1 MKYTLPDGQVID
13 IKDPSK
19 MSSEQRSHF
28 YQTLQKHY
36 PDADPYEADRTAFG
50 QLWNTAKGV
59 PGGALETG
67 LSGIQGVLGLA
78 LPDEGAIQQG
88 ISSLRET
95 VTEPFR
101 PDDMYRDTWLTKLGW
116 GGGSYAAMALGFKAA
131 NPAVT
136 RQMSKSKFFN
146 KKKGFGTGKTW
157 FSPDKTT
164 RQFWG
169 QATAIG
175 APFGLGQQFM
185 LREQAR
191 EKGEDVTYMDQMLG
205 NLAGI
210 PLGAT
215 EMLPLERLLKGI
227 PKSYADALGYD
238 AGGITRLITRA
249 LKAGT
254 AEGIQEVTAGLGHN
268 LAAKGLYDPDLPI
281 SDSVWDDFT
290 IGGTLG
296 FGLSAAMDLAFNR
309 RTVSNSAF
317 RDQEGET
324 RKREAKSRFAKE
336 NEPRDKIHQMLPDL
350 SGQNPPSIQTTQG
363 FNSATV
369 DPSGARGPES
379 YAETIADEAANY
391 FPVGEIFKAVFN
403 QKTGKFNVLD
413 SQGARWGVE
422 SEDADV
428 SARIAG
434 ELTKQSTQRQINKD
448 IYDALYYSEGVTN
461 EPRKWILG
469 SRLRNPGYYLIPAQ
483 TIANNDSDLD
493 YRTYPKDEPR
503 RAIGAGVIKRAFP
516 IWQKKMRRKGRKV
529 KRLYTPAEAKKLLSK
544 KDFNQM
550 MSQRAQIT
558 STFVRQEIEKLEA
571 GKRSDKR
578 RLEIEGGENY
588 TPNKNTLQEIAD
600 SKNIILDTDSEAFKY
615 FAGLHTGTR
624 DWKNMTNG
632 QKQLLMARFDSLPFF
647 PSPTKLPLLRPRK
660 FNREQFDAAYALIA
674 DTGRANPN
682 FISKELG
689 IPRDAAAEILND
701 LTESGRIIPTSKT
714 KADVVPIEEWTATR
728 RAQQAIDITDEPT
741 AVRYKN
747 ESIQEFIDRTIAD
760 TGKSPFT
767 SNVAIRRAATPE
779 EVAVIEAEAAREEV
793 PEATLTKAMNA
804 FSARLEK
811 LGMGDLNMEFIK
823 HFTDPETGEI
833 TMDEARYNEDLQ
845 KIILSLDIASDGG
858 RLGEAETINNMLSH
872 MDHEIV
878 HAMRNLDLIN
888 EQEWN
893 ELRRFVMRAE
903 VPKAFADARGDQWIK
918 GETWFRRA
926 ERINTDPKTGKLY
939 TIGNEIMG
947 TEDIVEEA
955 VAEAFRAYEL
965 NSSFI
970 KEKAPKTI
978 WEKIKNFLRE
988 LFNNLAYG
996 GFRRPADIFSDLS
1009 EGIIGKRERGEI
1021 RTLRELDYMQG
1032 RAERGLI
1039 EPTRARQTPVAQEL
1053 AERLQEAPP
1062 TFEGVKP
1069 TAAQEAAV
1077 ERASVSVPGSAVYL
1091 SAKGKSYMNLGESEF
1106 ADLDKMRPIFGGIRE
1121 GTLGAGQADFVSVM
1135 GTYDD
1140 ASRTFLDD
1148 NAEAIQALNQE
1159 LIRRSLDTERLELA
1173 GRALVSV
1180 YADELD
1186 FKSTNEYG
1194 YPDDSMLFD
1203 RLSQTYVTLSELIKR
1218 DASLASLML
1227 TMQSIE
1233 EGTPMP
1239 TIRYYTPE
1247 IQEADEMLM
1256 RKIAHRFQQ
1265 EDSAWVGK
1273 DGYGMVAS
1281 ITGRVIHKRTGGR
1294 QVRAIDSF
1302 VETLVENIDSYIA
1315 TRQFNPRTKLSNR
1328 VNLLVTKQ
1336 AMQSGGYH
1344 RAVNNSA
1351 NFVRSFIYR
1360 SGADLVDFQP
1370 SDDPSAF
1377 VNGTA
1382 KAIMRAMFSHQ
1393 IYPGSNYN
1401 STGTYTL
1408 PVLFE
1413 DRIFFANF
1421 IANYKKSG
1429 IPDEFINQ
1437 FDFIIDNDTQAASGV
1452 YYSQDGTVNTQ
1463 SGLENPNGMIGMN
1476 GIRMGVLSS
1485 KDSADVGGT
1494 VETID
1499 AMEDPVYKE
1508 LGVKI
1513 KQEER
1518 RVHWGKKRVD
1528 PSTTEITENGTFTIT
1543 PSNTMA
1549 AFGGTPYHEFGH
1561 AIDNFFRWSNHEL
1574 DFLSH
1579 SSPYF
1584 GIDMDALYELDTKK
1598 IQLNPLEGGKI
1609 ERIEFKGQTIGIPK
1623 IKLAS
1628 GQEYWFRGLGSRI
1641 GEKTGSIIYETD
1653 IIGMDESALG
1663 PILNEAL
1670 NFYNIYKG
1678 TLYGDTDIAKMEK
1691 NLETKSLAAPDL
1703 RELGVE
1709 TQFPFTRF
1717 PRSKVFSQNSLSQA
1731 LEYPLLNLRALVG
1744 IMNADEVAE
1753 FRKVGVNMYQLEYV
1767 QTELFAQLF
1776 DLYTRFPQLLENEL
1790 PITYDVFSKLGEI
1803 LSHAQA
1809 TRLSPSELIKP
1820 VQDVFRVTSATQRG
1834 ENRISWADRFP
1845 DSDSVGRERSSRR
1858 VARAISSTNRLN
1870 IRKIPENLIRE
1881 RDTIGEISDAEAKLH
1896 TGYPEATEETPSLRE
1911 GDIVRTRQRR
1921 SHAESMEFA
1930 QEAYAVTQSAV
1941 QNYPRKVLETYNK
1954 NVGLPQY
1961 RKKAKQVAKPK
1972 IQTRIS
1978 EVYDRLQDTTA
1989 STYKETALER
1999 KIFESYKRPLR
2010 NVFNLLNI
2018 NNYREMVEAS
2028 YNQLAVEVRA
2038 QYQALLDAELD
2049 VEFHEGSEEY
2059 LNSGEMLA
2067 DVQLFNHLWVFQGG
2081 TPSVLLSNVDGD
2093 GLTDNDKFR
2102 AVHDYFGHAV
2112 NGSSFGPSGE
2122 EDAWDSHTRTLSPLA
2137 TIALT
2142 TETRAQN
2149 SWVNYSGMND
2159 ELNDLRRITANLRA
2173 KSEQLSKQGN
2183 HEAAAELY
2191 LKAEELGEE
2200 IRSQWVYPQQKSV
2213 ALPIEYT
2220 QPGFRRN
2227 LRVAFPLK
2235 LERASRKA
2243 PPPEEG
2249 EISEIGEAGVIG
2261 LKGEIEQELDEVFA
2275 ERPLG
2280 TIGPDDWKE
2289 IAGAPKAEN
2298 APSYSE
2304 LSAIVQ
2310 MGLDNNVDQFFY
2322 EKFGFNSSQIVG
2334 NANMFEFSSM
2344 FGITSE
2350 NTPPEQNL
2358 SYALQA
2364 MIIARKTDPLKRD
2377 GKTLNPE
2384 YMAELR
2390 SKQYGMNLTNSQTER
2405 MAKIY
2410 RDGHFSRVGD
2420 FHKTPIYARTIEA
2433 MASANNELVPYMT
2446 GDRWMARGM
2455 GFGIDATS
2463 MSPTNLRVANYLMS
2477 KLAQEEY
2484 TTPDGMSTLLTI
2496 PQVQSLLWYQFR
2508 TGTNLPDVPRTY
2520 TEGNWESAE
2529 NRAKGHITEINNMK
2543 QRGEWVAD
2551 APLKK
2556 IFPKG
2561 QISWTQANKTNNFST
2576 KVGGQLAQIQLAR
2589 MPTQYVGLTSGA
2601 TRGHRYDNLT
2611 EQQRRQ
2617 LSFAM
2622 ADAVT
2627 NSNKNLRFLSDLS
2640 IPHNFVINYGMYGIP
2655 EFNIQLQMYGSREE
2669 IDTVSK
2675 VMGDAMLQD
2684 SMVTTSFDPEGQR
2697 NAVQIFKEDGS
2708 EWTRP
2713 EMRALA
2719 PELSPFTYETDDGT
2733 VAAGLSASTDG
2744 KRLLV
2749 IDPKALVLKD
2759 DYTDDLFRD
2768 FSDRIG
2774 EITDRYGYNGMNVAT
2789 RSELYEHQKGDYQ
2802 GAIERLSFRGL
2813 ALGRPNLQRTAL
2825 NNLYLPAW
2833 QAYTNFGGT
2842 IGATAKNNIPPWEDS
2857 NTALGKPLVDSVEAL
2872 ELREKQKEHIQKT
2885 PVGAIPRIGLGPSTL
2900 ALNTYFELE
2909 TGKTVA
2915 DLSDRERE
2923 RSSRSTAAP
2932 VSPDIQA
2939 RMDAI
2944 APNYT
2949 PNETMGE
2956 TMLRVAEMGPIKK
2969 WFTEQ
2974 RANWIERYAR
2984 IEQISREMEES
2995 LGIQMLADT
3004 SAYASTL
3011 FADRAR
3017 GIYSAMLRFGSP
3029 IYEEGMTKVIKIK
3042 VTPEEAE
3049 KHGLPVGTEVGGLI
3063 DIFKPLY
3070 NREGGNL
3077 EEIYKYYSIVQRGKR
3092 LSEKKDKEGNFIV
3105 VPTTQED
3112 ANNLLALEIKYPEL
3126 KKVYA
3131 QYQLWNNRLIDFA
3144 TKAGLLNEATGEMWK
3159 DFADYYPF
3167 YRQFEGDDEMR
3178 GPRIFS
3184 GIVGANIGKELKGG
3198 EDPINVPMLDAVL
3211 KNALALTTA
3220 SMKNIAAQK
3229 VIRDAVALNYAKPVP
3244 NTAKGYTIVRIK
3256 VDGNDA
3262 AYHIEDPLLYKAM
3275 QAFGDSEMGGIMNVL
3290 AIPSRVLREAVTRDP
3305 GFILVNLMRDTMS
3318 AFVTSGADY
3327 VPIIDTAKGFF
3338 SPLSDLEMLGVVG
3351 GYDFAADPRDAVK
3364 FFKQIYNKL
3373 GIDIEGGYRGPTTF
3387 WKMWDGLGR
3396 VTTRSDAATRRA
3408 VYNVVLRETGNE
3420 AEAAFQAL
3428 EIINFGRRGGHPLMR
3443 IITAGIPFMNA
3454 RIQGLDVLYRAGM
3467 GRYSAKRTDLT
3478 KAEDAVLTRGTI
3490 NFLMRGAFLALLT
3503 SLYYALVSDDDEYKN
3518 VRQEVRDDNWI
3529 IPIFKGFSIKIPIPF
3544 EVGAIFKVIP
3554 ERLASVLFG
3563 DGDANSVLNSFS
3575 RQFWVTFE
3583 MNPLDIQAIGPLIHA
3598 LNNKNSFTGNDIV
3611 PFYMETGLEPSEQFQ
3626 QGTNELAIQLGRAL
3640 NISPLKIEYI
3650 MRGYGGTLGAYLL
3663 NITDYTLKGLTGKD
3677 YIPRRFESG
3686 LADAVAG
3693 QLAGRFYIDPR
3704 RTGGLQQQYY
3714 ELRTETRTAV
3724 QTFNKLRKEGRIDE
3738 ASAYFRA
3745 RPDLFKMKS
3754 MVNAIDQY
3762 LEKFR
3767 QRRLAIQ
3774 ISDDLSPE
3782 MKQELIQQ
3790 MELERDRYL
3799 MVVPN
3804 LKEQANIPT
3813 RWVDIITPPT
3823 F

>member
-1 MKYTLPDGQVID
+1 MKYTLPDGKVIN

-19 MSSEQRSHF
+19 MSSEQRRHF

-78 LPDEGAIQQG
+78 LPDEGAVQQG
-88 ISSLRET
+88 LSSLRET

-116 GGGSYAAMALGFKAA
+116 GGGSYAAMAAGFKAA
-131 NPAVT
+131 SPAVT

-157 FSPDKTT
+157 FSPDKTS

-238 AGGITRLITRA
+238 ASGITRLITRA

-254 AEGIQEVTAGLGHN
+254 AEGIQEVTAGIGHN
-268 LAAKGLYDPDLPI
+268 LAAKGLYDPDLPL

-296 FGLSAAMDLAFNR
+296 FGLSAAMDLAYNR
-309 RTVSNSAF
+309 RTIANSGF

-324 RKREAKSRFAKE
+324 RKREAKSRLARD
-336 NEPRDKIHQMLPDL
+336 NEPIEEFARMLPDL

-369 DPSGARGPES
+369 NPSGARSPES
-379 YAETIADEAANY
+379 YAETIADEAANH

-483 TIANNDSDLD
+483 TIANNDRDLN

-503 RAIGAGVIKRAFP
+503 RAIGAGVIKRSFP
-516 IWQKKMRRKGRKV
+516 LWQKKMRRKGRKV

-544 KDFNQM
+544 NDFNRM
-550 MSQRAQIT
+550 MSQRAQVS

-600 SKNIILDTDSEAFKY
+600 SKNIILDTNSEAFKY
-615 FAGLHTGTR
+615 FAESHTGTR

-632 QKQLLMARFDSLPFF
+632 QKQLLLARFDGLPFF

-689 IPRDAAAEILND
+689 IPRNAAAEILND

-747 ESIQEFIDRTIAD
+747 ESIQEFTDRTIAD
-760 TGKSPFT
+760 TGKSPLT

-779 EVAVIEAEAAREEV
+779 EVAAIEAEAAREEV
-793 PEATLTKAMNA
+793 PKATLTKAMNA
-804 FSARLEK
+804 LSARLEK
-811 LGMGDLNMEFIK
+811 LNMGDVNLEFRK
-823 HFTDPETGEI
+823 YFTDPETGEI
-833 TMDEARYNEDLQ
+833 TMDEAKYNEDLQ
-845 KIILSLDIASDGG
+845 KIIFSLDIASDGG

-878 HAMRNLDLIN
+878 HAMRDLDLIN

-893 ELRRFVMRAE
+893 ELRRFVMRAK
-903 VPKAFADARGDQWIK
+903 VPKAFADARGQDWIK
-918 GETWFRRA
+918 GETWFERA
-926 ERINTDPKTGKLY
+926 KRYYPER
-939 TIGNEIMG
+939 G
-947 TEDIVEEA
+947 TEGQVEEA

-978 WEKIKNFLRE
+978 WGKIKNFLRE

-996 GFRRPADIFSDLS
+996 GFRRPSDIFSDLS

-1021 RTLRELDYMQG
+1021 RTLRELDRAQG
-1032 RAERGLI
+1032 RVEKMYGV
-1039 EPTRARQTPVAQEL
+1039 EPTRARVQTPAAQEL

-1062 TFEGVKP
+1062 TFEG
-1069 TAAQEAAV
+1069 T
-1077 ERASVSVPGSAVYL
+1077 ERASRASIVAERSSVKVPGFPKMQIS
-1091 SAKGKSYMNLGESEF
+1091 GRTKSYMNIGESVE
-1106 ADLDKMRPIFGGIRE
+1106 ALANPDMIRPIFGGVRE

-1135 GTYDD
+1135 GTYEE
-1140 ASRTFLDD
+1140 ASRVFLDD
-1148 NAEAIQALNQE
+1148 NAEAIEALSQE
-1159 LIRRSLDTERLELA
+1159 LIRRSQDTEKLQLMA
-1173 GRALVSV
+1173 RALTNL
-1180 YADELD
+1180 YGTELG
-1186 FKSTNEYG
+1186 FNSRNEY
-1194 YPDDSMLFD
+1194 
-1203 RLSQTYVTLSELIKR
+1203 VTEDAATDKLVEIYEYLVEGIKT
-1218 DASLASLML
+1218 DPSIASLML
-1227 TMQSIE
+1227 TMQAIE
-1233 EGTPMP
+1233 SGAPP
-1239 TIRYYTPE
+1239 PQIRYYNSVT
-1247 IQEADEMLM
+1247 QEADEMLM
-1256 RKIAHRFQQ
+1256 KNIIGRYQKENSFLL
-1265 EDSAWVGK
+1265 GK
-1273 DGYGMVAS
+1273 DGYGMVSGITGS
-1281 ITGRVIHKRTGGR
+1281 ITNPATGGQ
-1294 QVRAIDSF
+1294 QVKGIDSF
-1302 VETLVENIDSYIA
+1302 VEVLAENFSSLQTAHQYKA
-1315 TRQFNPRTKLSNR
+1315 RNKLSEKTLR
-1328 VNLLVTKQ
+1328 ISKESF
-1336 AMQSGGYH
+1336 QSGAGYRYSPNRIGGFSRH
-1344 RAVNNSA
+1344 FLLQETFRNLGDV
-1351 NFVRSFIYR
+1351 
-1360 SGADLVDFQP
+1360 GKGLM
-1370 SDDPSAF
+1370 
-1377 VNGTA
+1377 
-1382 KAIMRAMFSHQ
+1382 KAMFSFQ
-1393 IYPGSNYN
+1393 IRPGMNQ
-1401 STGTYTL
+1401 TYSGVFTF
-1408 PVLFE
+1408 PVSFT
-1413 DRIFFANF
+1413 DRIYFANF
-1421 IANYKKSG
+1421 IANLKDAGMS
-1429 IPDEFINQ
+1429 DN
-1437 FDFIIDNDTQAASGV
+1437 IIDNLGYYIVSGQDSYGLFYTSLVENGAVSVKGIENPMGAIGISKDTVELLSSSISEGLGGAVEVIEKDRNPEAKKMGIKIQQSADHVLWKDKQSLPSATIIAEDSTF
-1452 YYSQDGTVNTQ
+1452 TVN
-1463 SGLENPNGMIGMN
+1463 
-1476 GIRMGVLSS
+1476 
-1485 KDSADVGGT
+1485 
-1494 VETID
+1494 
-1499 AMEDPVYKE
+1499 
-1508 LGVKI
+1508 
-1513 KQEER
+1513 
-1518 RVHWGKKRVD
+1518 
-1528 PSTTEITENGTFTIT
+1528 
-1543 PSNTMA
+1543 PSNIMSG
-1549 AFGGTPYHEFGH
+1549 FGGTAYHEVGH
-1561 AIDNFFRWSNHEL
+1561 AIDSNFRWFNSNH
-1574 DFLSH
+1574 DYLSF

-1584 GIDMDALYELDTKK
+1584 SIDLDSVYELDPKK
-1598 IQLNPLEGGKI
+1598 IQVNPLGEEKRVK
-1609 ERIEFKGQTIGIPK
+1609 RIEFNGQTIGIPEYARVSSGK
-1623 IKLAS
+1623 QFWFQGTGFPQEMGKLP
-1628 GQEYWFRGLGSRI
+1628 
-1641 GEKTGSIIYETD
+1641 IYEIDT
-1653 IIGMDESALG
+1653 IGMDESILG
-1663 PILNEAL
+1663 PILYEAL
-1670 NFYNIYKG
+1670 NFYEINKG
-1678 TLYGDTDIAKMEK
+1678 ILYSDMEIARLAKGMEVKMI
-1691 NLETKSLAAPDL
+1691 SHQDL
-1703 RELGVE
+1703 RKLGVE
-1709 TQFPFTRF
+1709 TQFPFARL
-1717 PRSKVFSQNSLSQA
+1717 PRSVVFSQNSLSQA
-1731 LEYPLLNLRALVG
+1731 LDYPLGGLRALLG
-1744 IMNADEVAE
+1744 IQHDKNLEVPT
-1753 FRKVGVNMYQLEYV
+1753 RIGVNMYQLEMI
-1767 QTELFAQLF
+1767 QQELFAQLF
-1776 DLYTRFPQLLENEL
+1776 DLHTRFPQLLEKEL
-1790 PITYDVFSKLGEI
+1790 PITYDVFSKLGEV

-1809 TRLSPSELIKP
+1809 TRLSVNELIKP
-1820 VQDVFRVTSATQRG
+1820 IQDVFRVTSADQRS
-1834 ENRISWADRFP
+1834 ENRISWADRYD
-1845 DSDSVGRERSSRR
+1845 DSERIGPERASRR

-1978 EVYDRLQDTTA
+1978 EVYDRLQDMTA

-2010 NVFNLLNI
+2010 NVFKLLNI

-2122 EDAWDSHTRTLSPLA
+2122 EDAWDSHTRMFSPLA

-2142 TETRAQN
+2142 TETRGQN
-2149 SWVNYSGMND
+2149 SWSNYSGMND
-2159 ELNDLRRITANLRA
+2159 ELNDLRRIAANLRA
-2173 KSEQLSKQGN
+2173 KSEQLAKQGN

-2249 EISEIGEAGVIG
+2249 ELSEIGEAGVVG
-2261 LKGEIEQELDEVFA
+2261 VKGEIEQELNEVFA

-2304 LSAIVQ
+2304 LNAIVQ

-2358 SYALQA
+2358 TYALQA

-2390 SKQYGMNLTNSQTER
+2390 SKQYGMNLTNSQIER

-2420 FHKTPIYARTIEA
+2420 FHKTPIYAKTIEA

-2484 TTPDGMSTLLTI
+2484 TTPDGMSTRLTI

-2508 TGTNLPDVPRTY
+2508 TGTNLPYVPKTY
-2520 TEGNWESAE
+2520 SEGNWEGAE
-2529 NRAKGHITEINNMK
+2529 NRAKGQITEINNMK

-2589 MPTQYVGLTSGA
+2589 MPTQYVGLTSGV
-2601 TRGHRYDNLT
+2601 TRGYRYDNLT

-2640 IPHNFVINYGMYGIP
+2640 IPHNFTINYGIYGIP

-2697 NAVQIFKEDGS
+2697 NTVAIFKEDGS

-2733 VAAGLSASTDG
+2733 VEAGLSASTDG
-2744 KRLLV
+2744 KRLVV

-2759 DYTDDLFRD
+2759 NYTDDLFRD

-2774 EITDRYGYNGMNVAT
+2774 EITDRYGYNVGNVIT

-2813 ALGRPNLQRTAL
+2813 ALGRPDLQRTAL

-2842 IGATAKNNIPPWEDS
+2842 IGTTAENNTPPWEDP

-2885 PVGAIPRIGLGPSTL
+2885 PVGAIPRIGLSPSVL

-2915 DLSDRERE
+2915 DLSNKERE
-2923 RSSRSTAAP
+2923 RASRSTAAP

-2995 LGIQMLADT
+2995 LGVQMLADT

-3042 VTPEEAE
+3042 VTSEEAE
-3049 KHGLPVGTEVGGLI
+3049 KFGLPVGTEVGGLVE
-3063 DIFKPLY
+3063 IFKPLY

-3077 EEIYKYYSIVQRGKR
+3077 EEVFKYYSIVQRGVR
-3092 LSEKKDKEGNFIV
+3092 LSEKKDKEGNFIE

-3112 ANNLLALEIKYPEL
+3112 ANNLISLEIKYPEL
-3126 KKVYA
+3126 KTVYA

-3159 DFADYYPF
+3159 NHADYYPF

-3211 KNALALTTA
+3211 KNVLALTTA
-3220 SMKNIAAQK
+3220 SMKNIAAQR

-3290 AIPSRVLREAVTRDP
+3290 SMPSRVLREAVTRDP

-3364 FFKQIYNKL
+3364 FFKQIYNKQ

-3408 VYNVVLRETGNE
+3408 VYNTVLRETGNE

-3467 GRYSAKRTDLT
+3467 GRYSAKRADLT

-3490 NFLMRGAFLALLT
+3490 NFLMRGAFLSLLT
-3503 SLYYALVSDDDEYKN
+3503 TLYYALVSDYEEYKKYKN
-3518 VRQEVRDDNWI
+3518 VRQEVIDDNWI
-3529 IPIFKGFSIKIPIPF
+3529 IPISEGFSIKIPIPF

-3626 QGTNELAIQLGRAL
+3626 QGTNELAVQLGKAL

-3693 QLAGRFYIDPR
+3693 QLAGRFYLDPR
-3704 RTGGLQQQYY
+3704 RAGGLQQQYY

-3724 QTFNKLRKEGRIDE
+3724 QTFNKLRKEGRMDE
-3738 ASAYFRA
+3738 AVAYFRA
-3745 RPDLFKMKS
+3745 RPDLFKMKN

-3813 RWVDIITPPT
+3813 RWVYIITPPT